1 MEWNVAILARGG
13 MRTGTILDFEEE
25 EEEEEENPCV
35 GAIVIFECIQ

>member
-13 MRTGTILDFEEE
+13 MRAGTILDFEEE
-25 EEEEEENPCV
+25 EKPCV